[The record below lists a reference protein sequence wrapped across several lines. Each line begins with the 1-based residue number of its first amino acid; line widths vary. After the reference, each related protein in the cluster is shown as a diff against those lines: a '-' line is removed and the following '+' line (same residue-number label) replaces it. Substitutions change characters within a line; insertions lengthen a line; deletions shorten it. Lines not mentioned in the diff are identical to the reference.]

1 MNGKS
6 NIVNSYYKEIFE
18 LITEFFKSKENI
30 DDIIIAGDMNQDIT
44 SKEAQEFCASIG
56 VNDIY

>member
-44 SKEAQEFCASIG
+44 LKE
-56 VNDIY
+56 V